1 MSFLLD
7 TCVVSEFTKVKPDS
21 KVIDWLRGSP
31 QDQLF
36 ISSITLGELSRGIA
50 LLDDG
55 TKKSDLEK
63 WITFDIINRFNGKII
78 ELDAEIMLGWGKLSG
93 VMERLGMK
101 MAVMDSLIAA
111 CAIAH
116 DLTLV
121 TNNTDDFINSH
132 VKIMNPWKINT
143 Q

>member
-1 MSFLLD
+1 MSYLLD
-7 TCVVSEFTKVKPDS
+7 TCVVSEFTKVRPDL

-50 LLDDG
+50 LLDEG
-55 TKKSDLEK
+55 VKKSELEK
-63 WITFDIINRFNGKII
+63 WINIDIINRFNGKII
-78 ELDAEIMLGWGKLSG
+78 ELDAEVMLGWGKISG

-116 DLTLV
+116 DYILV
-121 TNNTDDFINSH
+121 TNNIDDFKNSN
-132 VKIMNPWKINT
+132 VKIFNPWK
-143 Q
+143 